1 MCVPKNT
8 SQPANVEIVC
18 RRCTI
23 YAMQQAAIP
32 CVGKGCAFFDKL
44 KKKLWYYLKGKT
56 LENST
61 YKGTDSHF
69 EEEYIKE
76 VFNR

>member
-1 MCVPKNT
+1 MCVPENT

-44 KKKLWYYLKGKT
+44 EKPSGRRAFSIDRQGWNLLK
-56 LENST
+56 
-61 YKGTDSHF
+61 
-69 EEEYIKE
+69 
-76 VFNR
+76 